1 MKVEQFA
8 SLADLVS
15 KSEIQKVEHLAF
27 YLLENQSQSEFT
39 VNDLS
44 GILVALEFALPNKA
58 RLKSAIKKSSTFNKG
73 TKADYFRLSA
83 RAIKSLREEYPNLSE
98 SEEIIS
104 DDSLLPEV
112 LFIEFRRQYLIKAA
126 QQINAAYEN
135 NLFDACSLMM
145 RRLLEI
151 LLIHCFEAKGI
162 EDRAKDE
169 EDKTDADQKND
180 EEVEDAHHEEEQE

>member
-98 SEEIIS
+98 S
-104 DDSLLPEV
+104 
-112 LFIEFRRQYLIKAA
+112 
-126 QQINAAYEN
+126 
-135 NLFDACSLMM
+135 
-145 RRLLEI
+145 
-151 LLIHCFEAKGI
+151 
-162 EDRAKDE
+162 
-169 EDKTDADQKND
+169 
-180 EEVEDAHHEEEQE
+180 